1 MRRALAGR
9 AGGPA
14 LPDTGGLY
22 AYLREGWGRLAG
34 FLFGWA
40 ELVLIRASALGG
52 IAIAFVGG
60 EVKDPHRNLPR
71 AIVLGTFA
79 IIAIYVLTH
88 AAYLYIIPIDASG
101 RSPLVAADALMA
113 LFSRTGVVLV
123 SLFVMISAFGRAD
136 RRR

>member
-52 IAIAFVGG
+52 IAV
-60 EVKDPHRNLPR
+60 
-71 AIVLGTFA
+71 
-79 IIAIYVLTH
+79 
-88 AAYLYIIPIDASG
+88 
-101 RSPLVAADALMA
+101 
-113 LFSRTGVVLV
+113 
-123 SLFVMISAFGRAD
+123 AFGDYFLRTVGVT
-136 RRR
+136 R